1 MMFETTRLLR
11 FCTYWL
17 IHRQSGQ
24 LDIERQ
30 VSRFRAGMK
39 ELDSL
44 LPRVLT
50 GDDLAAFNNRQS
62 RYTAAAVPDKLA
74 RRMAS
79 LVALR
84 SGPDLIEISEQSG
97 LPLDRVATLYFGVGT
112 ALSLDWI
119 REQVEMLGV
128 EGHWQ
133 AVARTTLRDNVY
145 NLQRLLSLQAIGE
158 AKRAQKDG
166 KRGAEP
172 AELLEGWIGRHR
184 AAVDYLRQTVSDMR
198 ALPAMDFATL
208 SVALQ
213 AVRRMTE

>member
-17 IHRQSGQ
+17 IHRQSGK

-39 ELDSL
+39 ELDGL
-44 LPRVLT
+44 LPRVLA
-50 GDDLAAFNNRQS
+50 GADLEVFNNRDN
-62 RYTAAAVPDKLA
+62 YYAAASVPEKLA
-74 RRMAS
+74 KRMAS
-79 LVALR
+79 LAALR
-84 SGPDLIEISEQSG
+84 SGPDLVEIAEQSS
-97 LPLDRVATLYFGVGT
+97 LPLEQSAALYFGVGT

-119 REQVEMLGV
+119 REQVEVLGV

-145 NLQRLLSLQAIGE
+145 NLQRVLCLQVIAE
-158 AKRAQKDG
+158 SRQTVKRATSEALQS
-166 KRGAEP
+166 
-172 AELLEGWIGRHR
+172 WIERHR
-184 AAVDYLRQTVSDMR
+184 TSVDYLRQTVTDMR

>member
-1 MMFETTRLLR
+1 
-11 FCTYWL
+11 
-17 IHRQSGQ
+17 
-24 LDIERQ
+24 
-30 VSRFRAGMK
+30 MK
-39 ELDSL
+39 ELDGL
-44 LPRVLT
+44 LPRILT
-50 GDDLAAFNNRQS
+50 GDDLSAFNARHG
-62 RYTAAAVPDKLA
+62 RYIAAAVPEKLA

-79 LVALR
+79 LTALR
-84 SGPDLIEISEQSG
+84 SGPDLVEISEQTG
-97 LPLDRVATLYFGVGT
+97 LPLERAATLYFGVGT

-119 REQVEMLGV
+119 REQVEVLGV

-145 NLQRLLSLQAIGE
+145 NLQRALSLQVIAE
-158 AKRAQKDG
+158 AKRSQKDS
-166 KRGAEP
+166 KIAPSEV
-172 AELLEGWIGRHR
+172 LDGWIARHR

>member
-17 IHRQSGQ
+17 IHRLSGQ

-30 VSRFRAGMK
+30 VSRFRKGMK
-39 ELDSL
+39 DLDGL
-44 LPRVLT
+44 LPKVLG
-50 GDDLAAFNNRQS
+50 GDDLAVYNNRHA
-62 RYTAAAVPDKLA
+62 RYVAANVPDKLA

-79 LVALR
+79 LMAQR
-84 SGPDLIEISEQSG
+84 SGPDLIEICETSG
-97 LPLDRVATLYFGVGT
+97 LPLERVAALYFGVGT

-119 REQVEMLGV
+119 REQVEVLGV

-145 NLQRLLSLQAIGE
+145 NLQRALCLQVLAE
-158 AKRAQKDG
+158 SKRSNKDG
-166 KRGAEP
+166 KATP
-172 AELLEGWIGRHR
+172 AELLDAWSTRHR